1 MQTKSLPP
9 PDKDIDVGVFS
20 KAEGGGEKI
29 KKRPTTIR
37 TSSLEK
43 KREEAAATLAIT
55 SYRHHG
61 KQLVRDRRNAE
72 PTVCETRAASEE

>member
-20 KAEGGGEKI
+20 KAGEEGGG
-29 KKRPTTIR
+29 KKHNNSHI
-37 TSSLEK
+37 LLGKEK
-43 KREEAAATLAIT
+43 KEEEAAATLAIT
-55 SYRHHG
+55 SYRHRG
-61 KQLVRDRRNAE
+61 KQLVRDRRIAE

>member
-20 KAEGGGEKI
+20 KAGGVGV
-29 KKRPTTIR
+29 KKKEAQQFTHPPW
-37 TSSLEK
+37 K

-61 KQLVRDRRNAE
+61 RQLVRDRRNAE

>member
-20 KAEGGGEKI
+20 KAEGGGKKKKE
-29 KKRPTTIR
+29 KRPTTI
-37 TSSLEK
+37 LLGK

-55 SYRHHG
+55 SYRHRG

>member
-1 MQTKSLPP
+1 MLGCFQKRR
-9 PDKDIDVGVFS
+9 VGA
-20 KAEGGGEKI
+20 KKKE
-29 KKRPTTIR
+29 KKRDPQQFAHPPWKK
-37 TSSLEK
+37 K

-55 SYRHHG
+55 SYRHRG